1 MVRYPKNLLHLIHFF
16 SRFSGVGKKTAERFA
31 FQIISWTNKDREK
44 FANILINLSS
54 YIRNCSVCGCLIEE
68 SECPFCSSTREASVI
83 CIVSSS
89 KDVFVLE
96 GTQKFKGLYHVLGGL
111 LSPIDGINPE
121 ALRIAELE
129 KRILELQVREIIL
142 AFDFTFEGDATA
154 IYLKNIF
161 HKIPLLKISRLAL
174 GIPLGSSLDYIDSQT
189 LSKSLA
195 GRQSF

>member
-16 SRFSGVGKKTAERFA
+16 SRFTGVGKKTAERFA
-31 FQIISWTNKDREK
+31 FQIISWSHKDREK
-44 FANILINLSS
+44 LANILLNLTT
-54 YIRNCSVCGCLIEE
+54 YIHNCSTCGCLIEE
-68 SECPFCSSTREASVI
+68 SDCPFCSSERDSSMM

-121 ALRIAELE
+121 MLRIPELQ
-129 KRILELQVREIIL
+129 KRILELQIQEIIL

-154 IYLKNIF
+154 IYLKNILQE
-161 HKIPLLKISRLAL
+161 IPFVKISRLAL
-174 GIPLGSSLDYIDSQT
+174 GIPLGSSLDYIDAQT

>member
-1 MVRYPKNLLHLIHFF
+1 MVRYPKNLLNLIHFF

-31 FQIISWTNKDREK
+31 FQIISWSNKDREK
-44 FANILINLSS
+44 FANILINLSN

-68 SECPFCSSTREASVI
+68 SECAFCSSAREASI
-83 CIVSSS
+83 MCIVSSS

-154 IYLKNIF
+154 IYLKNIL